1 MTEPKDATEPTRD
14 ANLRVRA
21 SELLDW
27 EDERDWEA
35 ATRGFIAALEPPVVT
50 SADGRRVWDLDAYSF
65 LDAEGAPDTVNPS
78 LWRHAR
84 LNMRHGL
91 FEIADGIYQVRG
103 YDISVMTVIRG
114 DSGWIVIDPLTSA
127 ETARA
132 SLDLVYEHVGERPVV
147 AVIHTHSHA
156 DHFGGVEG
164 VTSVDDVI
172 AGRTRIIAP
181 VGFLQA
187 AISEN
192 VLAGTAMQR
201 RAVYMYGSLLERGPR
216 GQVDAGLGKAISMGT
231 SSILA
236 PTEVIT
242 ETGQLLDVDGV
253 QIEFQLTPGTEA
265 PAEMNF
271 YFPQLRALCMAEN
284 CSRNLHNVYTPRGAE
299 VRDARAW
306 ARYLDESILL
316 FLDRTDLVFTS
327 HHWPVWGQEACR
339 EYLEKQRDMY
349 QYLHDQTLRLANKGF
364 TMLEIAEMVELPPSL
379 AKEWYSRGYYGTVN
393 HDVKAVYQRY
403 LGFFDGNP
411 ANLHPHPPVEASRR
425 YVEYMGGSA
434 AVLERARIDFE
445 RGDYRWV
452 AEVVNR
458 VVFAEPDN
466 VEARL
471 LQADALEQ
479 LGYQAESAPW
489 RNFYLMGARELR
501 EGIVKAPGRG
511 FSLGM
516 IRVMPFEHLLD
527 MLTVRLD
534 GERAVGVSLGI
545 QLVVEEE
552 GDAEPM
558 TYSLWIDNAVLH
570 HREGV
575 PLENPDLT
583 IRASRL
589 DLAVLLF
596 GFRSLDDAVA
606 AGQVTTEGDAGAL
619 AELLGLFDSFD
630 SDFAIVTP

>member
-1 MTEPKDATEPTRD
+1 VTEQKDATAVTRE
-14 ANLRVRA
+14 ANRRVRSDA
-21 SELLDW
+21 LLGW
-27 EDERDWEA
+27 EDQRDWEA
-35 ATRGFIAALEPPVVT
+35 AGRGFLAALDPPVIT
-50 SADGRRVWDLDAYSF
+50 GGDGRRIWDLEAYSF
-65 LDAEGAPDTVNPS
+65 LDAEDAPDTVNPS

-84 LNMRHGL
+84 LNLRHGL
-91 FEIADGIYQVRG
+91 FEIADGVYQVRG
-103 YDISVMTVIRG
+103 YDLSVMTVIRG

-132 SLDLVYEHVGERPVV
+132 SLNLVQQHLGERPVV
-147 AVIHTHSHA
+147 AVIHTHAHA

-164 VTSVDDVI
+164 VTSVDDVV
-172 AGRTRIIAP
+172 AGRTRLIAP
-181 VGFLQA
+181 VGFLEA

-192 VLAGTAMQR
+192 VLAGTVMQR

-216 GQVDAGLGKAISMGT
+216 GQVDAGLGKAVSMGT
-231 SSILA
+231 ASLLA
-236 PTEVIT
+236 PTELIT
-242 ETGQLLDVDGV
+242 ETGQVLEVDGV

-379 AKEWYSRGYYGTVN
+379 AREWYARSYYGTVN
-393 HDVKAVYQRY
+393 HDVKAVYQKY

-434 AVLERARIDFE
+434 AVLERARADFE

-501 EGIVKAPGRG
+501 EGVVKAPGRG
-511 FSLGM
+511 LSLGM
-516 IRVMPFEHLLD
+516 IRVMPFAHLLD

-545 QLVVEEE
+545 QLVVED
-552 GDAEPM
+552 GDAEPA
-558 TYSLWIDNAVLH
+558 TYSLWLENAVLH

-583 IRASRL
+583 LRSSRL
-589 DLAVLLF
+589 DLAMLLF
-596 GFRSLDDAVA
+596 GFRTLDDAVA
-606 AGQVTTEGDAGAL
+606 GGQVTAEGDPGVL
-619 AELLGLFDSFD
+619 AQLLALFDSFD
-630 SDFAIVTP
+630 PDFPIVTP